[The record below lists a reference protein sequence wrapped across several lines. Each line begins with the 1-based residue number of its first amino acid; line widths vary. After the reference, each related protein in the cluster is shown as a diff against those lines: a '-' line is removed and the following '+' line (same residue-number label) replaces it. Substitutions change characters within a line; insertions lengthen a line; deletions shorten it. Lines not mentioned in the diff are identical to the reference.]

1 MHKKLYIFSCM
12 VLSLVLNACTAFV
25 DARREA
31 GMITPIGQSSSQK
44 IAICYNPLFHED
56 RELLELAK
64 NTCDKKNVQ
73 YEDTKYF
80 NCTLF
85 YPNTA
90 FYKCE

>member
-12 VLSLVLNACTAFV
+12 VLSIALSACSAYV

-31 GMITPIGQSSSQK
+31 GFINPIGQSTPQRV
-44 IAICYNPLFHED
+44 AICYNPIFHDDE
-56 RELLELAK
+56 ELLDLAK
-64 NTCDKKNVQ
+64 NTCKKGNVL
-73 YEDTKYF
+73 YEDTMYF
-80 NCTLF
+80 NCTFF